1 MKGYRIP
8 FSRPRAAGE
17 ELRHVA
23 QTVRE
28 GYLSGDGPFTR
39 RSSQLLEELLGV
51 PRVLLT
57 TSCTHALE
65 MCALLLDLR
74 PGDEFLVPSFAFVT
88 TAGAF
93 TARGA
98 IPRFVD
104 VRPDTWNLDE
114 SRIRE
119 ALTPRTRAIVVL
131 HYGGVACE
139 MDEIGKVAG
148 EAGVPVIE
156 DAAHALFGAY
166 RGRPLGTLGA
176 LGALSFHETKNLSCG
191 EGGALL
197 VNEERFVERAEIIRE
212 KGTDRSRF
220 FRGEVDRYT
229 WVDQGSSYLPSE
241 ILAAF
246 LWGQLEVRD
255 EIQRGRERVWR
266 RYAAELAD
274 WAERKGVVLPRVP
287 AHCTQP
293 YHLFAL
299 LLPSMGVR
307 DALIAHCK
315 ARGILAVFHYLPLH
329 LSPMGRRFG
338 GRPGDCPVTEDV
350 SDRILRLPL
359 YPDLSESEQGDVIG
373 ALLDF
378 EDL

>member
-1 MKGYRIP
+1 LKGYRIP
-8 FSRPRAAGE
+8 FSRPRAFGE

-23 QTVRE
+23 ETVRE

-39 RSSQLLEELLGV
+39 RSSALLEELLGV

-93 TARGA
+93 TGRGA

-114 SRIRE
+114 KRIRE

-131 HYGGVACE
+131 HYAGVACE
-139 MDEIGKVAG
+139 MDDILAIAG
-148 EAGVPVIE
+148 EAGVPVVE

-246 LWGQLEVRD
+246 LWGQLEARD
-255 EIQRGRERVWR
+255 EIQRGRERVWQ
-266 RYAAELAD
+266 RYATELAD

-287 AHCTQP
+287 GHCAQP

-299 LLPSMGVR
+299 LLPSMRAR
-307 DALIAHCK
+307 DALITHCK

-359 YPDLSESEQGDVIG
+359 YPDLSDSEQDDVIG